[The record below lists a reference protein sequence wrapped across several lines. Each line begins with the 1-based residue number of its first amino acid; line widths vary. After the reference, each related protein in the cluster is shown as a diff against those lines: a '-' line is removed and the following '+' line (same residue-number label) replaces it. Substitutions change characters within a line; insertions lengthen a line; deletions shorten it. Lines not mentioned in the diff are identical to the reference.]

1 MLELT
6 AVVKGA
12 LLLPV
17 AASITYYDV
26 RYRRIPNAIVLATL
40 VSGVAIN
47 SIFGGFHGLLASL
60 AGCALAFALMFVLH
74 VVGAMG
80 AGDVKLF
87 AAVGSVVGLPLVL
100 PTFCV
105 VAVTGGVI
113 AVYSMIRAGTVRSS
127 LHSVLMIFVSFLP
140 GWKMPRVTV
149 PVDRRYTVP
158 YGVAITFGSLIALAI
173 FGT

>member
-1 MLELT
+1 MFELI
-6 AVVKGA
+6 AIVKAA

-17 AASITYYDV
+17 AVVITYYDV
-26 RYRRIPNAIVLATL
+26 RYRRIPNFMVIATL
-40 VSGVAIN
+40 AGGVIISGL
-47 SIFGGFHGLLASL
+47 FGGFNGVLASV

-87 AAVGSVVGLPLVL
+87 AAIGSVVGLALVL
-100 PTFCV
+100 QTFV
-105 VAVTGGVI
+105 VVTATGGVI

-127 LHSVLMIFVSFLP
+127 LHNVLMIFISFLP

-149 PVDRRYTVP
+149 PIDRRYTVP
-158 YGVAITFGSLIALAI
+158 YGVAITFGSLISLAI